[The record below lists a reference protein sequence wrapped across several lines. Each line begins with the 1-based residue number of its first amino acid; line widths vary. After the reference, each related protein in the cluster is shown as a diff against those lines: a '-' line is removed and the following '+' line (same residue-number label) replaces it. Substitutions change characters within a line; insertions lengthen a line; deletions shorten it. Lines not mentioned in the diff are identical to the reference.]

1 MPVRKSQEQ
10 FIEEAKKV
18 HNNKYDYS
26 KVSYVNSLTKVKIGC
41 PIHGYFLQ
49 KPKYH
54 LKGNGCPIC
63 GRSLK
68 HTNESFIA
76 KAREVHGDKYDYSK
90 VEYKCNK
97 QKVIIICPKHG
108 EFLQNA
114 GSHFA
119 GSGCPECY
127 KESKPL
133 TQEEFIERSKKL
145 HNNKYDYSLV
155 EYKNCA
161 TKVKIICPVHGVF
174 EQQPSGHLQGW
185 GCVKCG
191 NENQMYSKEKFIE
204 LANKVHNNRYDYSK
218 SVYKGSTKDILIT
231 CPKHGDFIQRAG
243 AHLEG
248 EGCPTCCQ
256 SRGENKIESYLKET
270 GVKYTSQYKF
280 KDCRNKLPLPFD
292 FAIFNDDGSL
302 RCLIEYQGKQ
312 HYQQIIWSGKECS
325 PFEEQ
330 QKRDTIKRGYCFK
343 KGIPLLIISY
353 KQDLQEVFE
362 EAGGLLW
369 K

>member
-1 MPVRKSQEQ
+1 MSVRKTQEQ

-18 HNNKYDYS
+18 HGNRYDYS
-26 KVSYVNSLTKVKIGC
+26 QVVYKNNHTKVKIGC

-49 KPKYH
+49 TPKDH
-54 LKGNGCPIC
+54 LNGRRCFKC
-63 GRSLK
+63 FGSAR

-76 KAREVHGDKYDYSK
+76 KARKVHEDKYDYSK
-90 VEYKCNK
+90 VNYVNGK

-108 EFLQNA
+108 EFLQGA
-114 GSHFA
+114 LLHSQGH
-119 GSGCPECY
+119 GCPECY

-155 EYKNCA
+155 EYKTCA

-174 EQQPSGHLQGW
+174 EQQPQGHLQGW

-191 NENQMYSKEKFIE
+191 NENQMYSKEKFVE

-231 CPKHGDFIQRAG
+231 CPKHGDFIQRAS

-248 EGCPTCCQ
+248 EGCPVCCQ
-256 SRGENKIESYLKET
+256 SRGENKIGSYLRET
-270 GVKYTSQYKF
+270 GVKYIPQYKF
-280 KDCRNKLPLPFD
+280 DDCKNKKPLPFD
-292 FAIFNDDGSL
+292 FAIFNNDGSL
-302 RCLIEYQGKQ
+302 RCLIEYQGVQ
-312 HYQQIIWSGKECS
+312 HYQQIFWSGKEWS
-325 PFEEQ
+325 SFKEQ
-330 QKRDTIKRGYCFK
+330 QKRDKIKRDYCAK
-343 KGIPLLIISY
+343 RGIQLLIISY